1 MSDNDSKHEVAH
13 VEVRREPKR
22 GLFKN
27 ARM

>member
-1 MSDNDSKHEVAH
+1 MSDYDSKHEVVH
-13 VEVRREPKR
+13 VEVHREPKR